1 LKIEDYYHLAGQKE
15 TSFLDA
21 MDAIPG
27 GEGIA
32 FEAPS
37 LQASFPAAELG

>member
-1 LKIEDYYHLAGQKE
+1 DV
-15 TSFLDA
+15 

-27 GEGIA
+27 GVGIA

-37 LQASFPAAELG
+37 LQVAFRAAELG